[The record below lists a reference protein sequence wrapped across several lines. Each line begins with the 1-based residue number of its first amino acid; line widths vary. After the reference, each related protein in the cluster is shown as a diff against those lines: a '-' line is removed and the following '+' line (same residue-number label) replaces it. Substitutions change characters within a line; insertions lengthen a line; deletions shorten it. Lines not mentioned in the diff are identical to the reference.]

1 MSRAPSAPVGPR
13 AAWHVLSSR
22 DFGPY
27 FWGNAIS
34 SSGSWFHNLAASL
47 LVYRLTGSELLL
59 GVLNFS
65 QFAAILLLSPWAGAA
80 ADRFDRRRL
89 LIAAEVA
96 ATLLS
101 TTLAGVAFAGHANE
115 WVVIG
120 FTLGLGIASA
130 VAAPAQAALV
140 SGLVR
145 PDELPTAV
153 ALNSMTFNLA
163 RAIGP
168 ALAALAVVT
177 VGIPAAFAINS
188 ASYLALVVALLVVSP
203 RPQLRSTSPKLRE
216 SLRLVRSDRSLLA
229 YLLVVAAVGY
239 ASDPVNTLAPAFAEA
254 FGRADTAAGFIVGAF
269 GAGAVTAA
277 LVVAGRTAGSRGRMA
292 VTLTLLGG
300 GGVGFSL
307 SPWLPLGFVFLF
319 VAGFGYLASNTSA
332 TTRLQLGVEE
342 SQRGRIMAL
351 WSIAFLGVRP
361 LASLLD
367 GLVAD
372 LVSVRAAGVV
382 LAVPALAGA
391 AFLVTSRARGASFR
405 RRRASEHARASGR
418 AR

>member
-1 MSRAPSAPVGPR
+1 MTTPEVAGPR
-13 AAWHVLSSR
+13 AAWRVLSSR

-80 ADRFDRRRL
+80 ADRFDRRVL
-89 LIAAEVA
+89 LIVAEVA
-96 ATLLS
+96 ATALS
-101 TTLAGVAFAGHANE
+101 AALAALAFAGHANE
-115 WVVIG
+115 WVVIA
-120 FTLGLGIASA
+120 FTLGLGVASA
-130 VAAPAQAALV
+130 FAAPAQAALV
-140 SGLVR
+140 AGLVPER
-145 PDELPTAV
+145 DLSTAV

-163 RAIGP
+163 RAVGP

-177 VGIPAAFAINS
+177 VGIPAAFAINT
-188 ASYLALVVALLVVSP
+188 ASYLAIVVALLVIEA
-203 RPQLRSTSPKLRE
+203 RPQERSRAPKLRE
-216 SLRLVRSDRSLLA
+216 SLRLVLQDRRLLA
-229 YLLVVAAVGY
+229 FLLVVAAVGY

-254 FGRADTAAGFIVGAF
+254 FGRSDTAAGFIVGAF
-269 GAGAVTAA
+269 GIGAVTAA
-277 LVVAGRTAGSRGRMA
+277 LVVAGRAAGSAARMA
-292 VTLTLLGG
+292 GTLTLLA
-300 GGVGFSL
+300 GGVIGFSL

-332 TTRLQLGVEE
+332 TARLQLGVEE

-351 WSIAFLGVRP
+351 WSIAFLGLRP
-361 LASLLD
+361 LASLVD

-382 LAVPALAGA
+382 LALPALVGA
-391 AFLVTSRARGASFR
+391 ALLVTRVRDASSR
-405 RRRASEHARASGR
+405 RRRAIAHARASGR

>member
-1 MSRAPSAPVGPR
+1 MSTEPAAVGPR
-13 AAWHVLSSR
+13 AAWRVLSTR

-59 GVLNFS
+59 GVLSFS

-80 ADRFDRRRL
+80 ADRFDRRWL
-89 LIAAEVA
+89 LMVSEVA
-96 ATLLS
+96 AALLS
-101 TTLAGVAFAGHANE
+101 ATLAVLAFAGEANE

-130 VAAPAQAALV
+130 FAAPAQAALV
-140 SGLVR
+140 AGLVPER
-145 PDELPTAV
+145 DLSTAV

-177 VGIPAAFAINS
+177 VGIPASFAINS
-188 ASYLALVVALLVVSP
+188 VTYLALVVALLVVRP
-203 RPQLRSTSPKLRE
+203 RPQERTRSAKLRE
-216 SLRLVRSDRSLLA
+216 SLRLVLEDRRLLGF
-229 YLLVVAAVGY
+229 LLIVAAVGY

-254 FGRADTAAGFIVGAF
+254 YGRADTFAGFIVGVF
-269 GAGAVTAA
+269 GLGAVTAA
-277 LVVAGRTAGSRGRMA
+277 LVIAGRAAGSATRMA
-292 VTLTLLGG
+292 GTLTLLSVGMI
-300 GGVGFSL
+300 GFSL
-307 SPWLPLGFVFLF
+307 SPWLPLGMLFLF
-319 VAGFGYLASNTSA
+319 VAGFGYLSSNTAA
-332 TTRLQLGVEE
+332 TARLQLGVVET
-342 SQRGRIMAL
+342 QRGRIMAL

-361 LASLLD
+361 LASLID
-367 GLVAD
+367 GIIAD
-372 LVSVRAAGVV
+372 VVSVRAAGVI
-382 LAVPALAGA
+382 LALPALGA
-391 AFLVTSRARGASFR
+391 AAYLAIRVRGASSR
-405 RRRASEHARASGR
+405 RRHASAHARASGR

>member
-1 MSRAPSAPVGPR
+1 MSTEPAAVGPR
-13 AAWHVLSSR
+13 AAWRVLSTR

-59 GVLNFS
+59 GVLSFS

-80 ADRFDRRRL
+80 ADRFDRRWL
-89 LIAAEVA
+89 LMVSEVA
-96 ATLLS
+96 AALLS
-101 TTLAGVAFAGHANE
+101 ATLAVLAFAGEANE

-130 VAAPAQAALV
+130 FAAPAQAALV
-140 SGLVR
+140 AGLVPER
-145 PDELPTAV
+145 DLSTAV

-177 VGIPAAFAINS
+177 VGIPASFAINS
-188 ASYLALVVALLVVSP
+188 VTYLALVVALLVVRP
-203 RPQLRSTSPKLRE
+203 RPQERTRSAKLRE
-216 SLRLVRSDRSLLA
+216 SLRLVLEDRRLLGF
-229 YLLVVAAVGY
+229 LLIVAAVGY

-254 FGRADTAAGFIVGAF
+254 YGRADTFAGFIVGVF
-269 GAGAVTAA
+269 GLGAVTAA
-277 LVVAGRTAGSRGRMA
+277 LVIAGRAAGSATRMA
-292 VTLTLLGG
+292 GTLTLLSVGMI
-300 GGVGFSL
+300 GFSL
-307 SPWLPLGFVFLF
+307 SPWLPLGMLFLF
-319 VAGFGYLASNTSA
+319 VAGFGYLSSNTAA
-332 TTRLQLGVEE
+332 TARLQLGVVET
-342 SQRGRIMAL
+342 QRGRIMAL

-361 LASLLD
+361 LASLID
-367 GLVAD
+367 GIIAD
-372 LVSVRAAGVV
+372 VVSVRAAGVI
-382 LAVPALAGA
+382 LALPALGA
-391 AFLVTSRARGASFR
+391 AAYHAIRVRGASSR
-405 RRRASEHARASGR
+405 RRHASAHARASGR